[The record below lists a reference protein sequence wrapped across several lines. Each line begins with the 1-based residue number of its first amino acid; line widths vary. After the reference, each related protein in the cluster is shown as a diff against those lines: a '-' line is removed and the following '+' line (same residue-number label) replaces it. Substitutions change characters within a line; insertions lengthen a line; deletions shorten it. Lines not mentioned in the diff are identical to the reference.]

1 MSRTALALLLSSCAC
16 LLGCGQI
23 DHTRHCRTVARL
35 VNGRLDQIEAMNKSG
50 PKRKD
55 YGKIAV
61 AYDVLGRDL
70 ESLRV
75 PDAKLSAEL
84 PEVAKVF
91 TRSAGAV
98 RRAARAEDHHD
109 VIMLDQ
115 AARELERLDQ
125 RHRALVHKLDA
136 ICR

>member
-1 MSRTALALLLSSCAC
+1 MSRAALALLLSSCAC

-23 DHTRHCRTVARL
+23 DHTRQCRTVARL
-35 VNGRLDQIEAMNKSG
+35 VNGRLDQIEAMSKSD
-50 PKRKD
+50 PERKN
-55 YGKIAV
+55 YGKVAL
-61 AYDVLGRDL
+61 AYDVLGRDV
-70 ESLRV
+70 ESLHIS
-75 PDAKLSAEL
+75 DAKLSAEL

-98 RRAARAEDHHD
+98 RRTARAVDRHD

-125 RHRALVHKLDA
+125 RHRALARKLDA